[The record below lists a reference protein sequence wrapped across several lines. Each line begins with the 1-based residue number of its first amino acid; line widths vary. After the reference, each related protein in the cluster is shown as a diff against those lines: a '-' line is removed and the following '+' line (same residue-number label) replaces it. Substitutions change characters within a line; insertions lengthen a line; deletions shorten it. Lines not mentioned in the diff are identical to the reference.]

1 MALTSLTPAE
11 LLSAR
16 ATDFLAN
23 SFLTEA
29 PMFGLLA
36 NRVINQK
43 QKAIEWNAKAAQS
56 VVGGRARTAALGND
70 NSAIVIGASLSIPDY
85 YFKHQFQVGK
95 DEIVNAASTGK
106 TSAVADPVQTEL
118 EDAFDVL
125 VRKIN
130 AVLFTG
136 TGVADATHFGV
147 VGLNTIVGSNPA
159 SGTYAGINR
168 ATYTRWR
175 CTRTQGTTPGTPAA
189 LTEARIDTILSTRRN
204 NGATYRGNQKG
215 DLVIVTSDPIERTV
229 LRGLYGSIVDNQNID
244 FTTMSKDLQPYTKYL
259 VQGIPVISDVDC
271 PANTAYLM
279 DLRRFA
285 LYSFDQSDADTN
297 NGKIQYI
304 PLRYTD
310 TTGDTPSESTLW
322 VRLADVSDEHP
333 DLLSFELSVACQ
345 LVCFD
350 PIIGLSKMEDIANT
364 L

>member
-1 MALTSLTPAE
+1 MPLTTLTPAE

-23 SFLTEA
+23 SFLKEA

-43 QKAIEWNAKAAQS
+43 QKAIEWGGKVTQS
-56 VVGGRARTAALGND
+56 VVTGRARTGSLSND
-70 NSAIVIGASLSIPDY
+70 NTATITEASLLIPDY
-85 YFKHQFQVGK
+85 YFKHQIDVGK
-95 DEIVNAASTGK
+95 DEIVNAASTGR
-106 TSAVADPVQTEL
+106 TMAVSDPLQTAI

-125 VRKIN
+125 VSKIN
-130 AVLFTG
+130 EVLYTG
-136 TGVADATHFGV
+136 TGVADSTHFGV
-147 VGLNTIVGSNPA
+147 VGLNSIVGSNPA
-159 SGTYAGINR
+159 TGTYAGINR
-168 ATYTRWR
+168 ATYPRWR
-175 CTRTQGTTPGTPAA
+175 CTRVQGTVPGTPAA
-189 LTEARIDTILSTRRN
+189 LTQERIDALLSTRRN
-204 NGATYRGNQKG
+204 NGATYRGNQNG
-215 DLVIVTSDPIERTV
+215 NLVIVTSDPIERTV
-229 LRGLYGSIVDNQNID
+229 LRNLYGSIVENQNVD
-244 FTTMSKDLQPYTKYL
+244 FTTMSKDLQPYIKYL

-285 LYSFDQSDADTN
+285 LYSFDQSDADTADGN
-297 NGKIQYI
+297 IQYI

-310 TTGDTPSESTLW
+310 ETGDTPSESTLW

-350 PIIGLSKMEDIANT
+350 PIVGLSKMEDIANT
-364 L
+364 I